1 MNTHPVLL
9 TRLALASVLAIILS
23 GCVTAPAFE
32 VLPSGTAPPA
42 HRVAAEPKQ
51 WIDHPV
57 VWGGMILEVRNFEH
71 HSEIEMLGYPMD
83 DKQRPLL
90 ELPDEGRFIALLPG
104 YVEARDFPLGRFLSL
119 VGRITGERRGSVRS
133 VEYVW
138 PEVDVERVHLWPRD
152 FRESGSRFSFG
163 VGVGVNL

>member
-1 MNTHPVLL
+1 MTPRPVLS
-9 TRLALASVLAIILS
+9 TRLASALVVAVALS
-23 GCVTAPAFE
+23 GCVTAPAFD

-42 HRVAAEPKQ
+42 HRVAAEPQ
-51 WIDHPV
+51 RWIDHPV

-104 YVEARDFPLGRFLSL
+104 YVEARNYPQGRFLSL
-119 VGRITGERRGSVRS
+119 VGRITGERRGSIRS
-133 VEYVW
+133 AEYVW
-138 PEVDVERVHLWPRD
+138 PEVDVDRVYLWPRD

-163 VGVGVNL
+163 VGVGVHL